1 MLKKFNL
8 ILLISIFSFIC
19 NQKSFA
25 EDLIIVFVDMDKII
39 ATSNAGKKIQ
49 SSIDKFAKKENQ
61 KFDSIESN
69 LKKKEQEILKQKNII
84 SKEELDKKVKS
95 FQTELSKLRK
105 EKIEFNRN
113 IIKKNKDATNKMVN
127 EINKILTKYASE
139 IAENM
144 RDKKIL
150 LSVLGKNRN
159 TLKIRPPMVFS
170 KNNVDY
176 LIENLRDALK
186 ENDCET

>member
-49 SSIDKFAKKENQ
+49 NSMDKFAKKENQ
-61 KFDSIESN
+61 KLDSIESN

-105 EKIEFNRN
+105 EKIEFNRS
-113 IIKKNKDATNKMVN
+113 IIKRNQESTNKIVN
-127 EINKILTKYASE
+127 EISKILTEYASNNSVSL
-139 IAENM
+139 IIQ
-144 RDKKIL
+144 KKI
-150 LSVLGKNRN
+150 
-159 TLKIRPPMVFS
+159 
-170 KNNVDY
+170 
-176 LIENLRDALK
+176 
-186 ENDCET
+186 

>member
-1 MLKKFNL
+1 MLKKFNS

-49 SSIDKFAKKENQ
+49 SSMNKFAKKENQ

-105 EKIEFNRN
+105 DKIEFNRS
-113 IIKKNKDATNKMVN
+113 IIKKNQEATNKMVN
-127 EINKILTKYASE
+127 ELNKILTEYASNNSVSL
-139 IAENM
+139 IIQ
-144 RDKKIL
+144 KKNIII
-150 LSVLGKNRN
+150 GK
-159 TLKIRPPMVFS
+159 TELDITPQ
-170 KNNVDY
+170 
-176 LIENLRDALK
+176 ILK
-186 ENDCET
+186 EFNSKVKSID

>member
-49 SSIDKFAKKENQ
+49 NSMDKFAKKENQ

-69 LKKKEQEILKQKNII
+69 LKKKEQENLKQKNII

-105 EKIEFNRN
+105 EKIEFKRS
-113 IIKKNKDATNKMVN
+113 IIKRNQESTNKIVN
-127 EINKILTKYASE
+127 EINKILTEYASNNSVSL
-139 IAENM
+139 IIQ
-144 RDKKIL
+144 KKNIII
-150 LSVLGKNRN
+150 GK
-159 TLKIRPPMVFS
+159 TELDITPQ
-170 KNNVDY
+170 
-176 LIENLRDALK
+176 ILK
-186 ENDCET
+186 EFNSKVKSID

>member
-49 SSIDKFAKKENQ
+49 NSIDKFAKKENQ

-113 IIKKNKDATNKMVN
+113 IIKRNQESTNKIVN
-127 EINKILTKYASE
+127 EINKILTEYASNNSVSL
-139 IAENM
+139 IIQ
-144 RDKKIL
+144 KKNIII
-150 LSVLGKNRN
+150 GK
-159 TLKIRPPMVFS
+159 TELDITPQ
-170 KNNVDY
+170 
-176 LIENLRDALK
+176 ILK
-186 ENDCET
+186 EFNSKVKSID

>member
-1 MLKKFNL
+1 MLKKFNS

-49 SSIDKFAKKENQ
+49 SSMDKFAKKENQ

-84 SKEELDKKVKS
+84 SKEELDKKIKS
-95 FQTELSKLRK
+95 FQSELLKLRNDKIDFNKRLVKMNK
-105 EKIEFNRN
+105 ES
-113 IIKKNKDATNKMVN
+113 TNKMVN
-127 EINKILTKYASE
+127 QINKILTQYAFDNSVSL
-139 IAENM
+139 IIQ
-144 RDKKIL
+144 KKNIII
-150 LSVLGKNRN
+150 GK
-159 TLKIRPPMVFS
+159 TELDITPQ
-170 KNNVDY
+170 
-176 LIENLRDALK
+176 ILK
-186 ENDCET
+186 EFNSKVKSID

>member
-1 MLKKFNL
+1 MKIKVNSI
-8 ILLISIFSFIC
+8 ILVFIFLFISV
-19 NQKSFA
+19 QKSVA
-25 EDLIIVFVDMDKII
+25 EDLKIVFVDMDKII
-39 ATSNAGKKIQ
+39 ASSNAGKKIQ

-61 KFDSIESN
+61 KFDSTESN

-127 EINKILTKYASE
+127 EINKILTQYASDNSVSL
-139 IAENM
+139 IIQ
-144 RDKKIL
+144 KKNIII
-150 LSVLGKNRN
+150 GK
-159 TLKIRPPMVFS
+159 TELDITPQ
-170 KNNVDY
+170 
-176 LIENLRDALK
+176 ILK
-186 ENDCET
+186 EFNSKVKSID